1 MDAKQIVNSAD
12 LPQMKR
18 GRPRKGEIRAK
29 VSDDPN
35 YKRMYHL
42 NYYHKN
48 LSVVVQCPKCGR
60 DISKQKLKRHQT
72 SELCNKNKLNVY
84 REVEETDLS
93 SEAEEVVERKG
104 WFKED

>member
-1 MDAKQIVNSAD
+1 MDAKQTVNFAD
-12 LPQMKR
+12 LPERKR
-18 GRPRKGEIRAK
+18 GRPRKGEIR
-29 VSDDPN
+29 VEDPN

-48 LSVVVQCPKCGR
+48 LGVVIQCPKCGR

-72 SELCNKNKLNVY
+72 TELCQKNRLNLY
-84 REVEETDLS
+84 RVVEETDLS
-93 SEAEEVVERKG
+93 SEAEEEVGRKG